1 MSYIIRRLKY
11 LITNGFPKEHCKM
24 VLVVRSDIAMGRGKT
39 ASQCAH
45 AAVECVQRCSSRKNN
60 KEILDTWF
68 FLGQPKI
75 ILKITSEEKLKNLA
89 DQVKTRGITAVIIR
103 DAGKTQLE
111 PGTISVLGIGPG
123 PNSIVEDLTAHLK
136 LL

>member
-1 MSYIIRRLKY
+1 MSHIISRLKY
-11 LITNGFPKEHCKM
+11 LVTNGFPEESCKM

-45 AAVECVQRCSSRKNN
+45 AAVECVQRCSSGKMN
-60 KEILDTWF
+60 KKILDTWF

-75 ILKITSEEKLKNLA
+75 VLKISSEEKLNDLA
-89 DQVKTRGITAVIIR
+89 KEVKTRGLTAVVIK

-111 PGTISVLGIGPG
+111 PGTTSVLGIGPG
-123 PNSIVEDLTAHLK
+123 PNSIVDELTAHLK

>member
-1 MSYIIRRLKY
+1 
-11 LITNGFPKEHCKM
+11 M
-24 VLVVRSDIAMGRGKT
+24 VLVVRSDLAMGRGKT

-45 AAVECVQRCSSRKNN
+45 AAVECVQRSSSGKTN

-75 ILKITSEEKLKNLA
+75 VLRISGQEKLKDLA
-89 DQVKTRGITAVIIR
+89 DEVKTRGITAVIIR

-123 PNSIVEDLTAHLK
+123 PNSIIDNLTAHLK